1 MINYIISSQFK
12 LLEYPLIYHTISKLS
27 LSLSLKGLRGL
38 QIEEENNIILISN
51 SNKYKLRKVV
61 KTQEDFSCSN
71 DD

>member
-1 MINYIISSQFK
+1 MINYIISYQFK
-12 LLEYPLIYHTISKLS
+12 LLEYPLIYHTISK

-61 KTQEDFSCSN
+61 KTKEDFSCSN

>member
-12 LLEYPLIYHTISKLS
+12 LLEYPLIYHTVSK